1 MSVQIEYAGTCF
13 QGLVR
18 KNNEDNFW
26 CDNEYLS
33 CENHGLDEVF
43 SGRLQ
48 RTGCPA
54 FAVFDGMGGEECGE
68 VAAFLAA
75 DTFHHIFGNRPGNK
89 SGEDSS
95 EYSFGEDSSPKFEN
109 SSENS
114 FGKRSG
120 KNMKENLNSI
130 KSNDEDVRLL
140 CQQMNDEIC
149 RYAAENRIRSM
160 GCTAALLLFD
170 DSDVYAANV
179 GDSSIFCFQ
188 NHRLK
193 KVSVDHVCSSPLYR
207 KPPLTQFLG
216 IPPEEMLLS
225 PHIQRMEAAGGM
237 QFLLCSDGLTDLFE
251 EREIEAALDEAGTL
265 SQAVQYLKEETL
277 RRGALDNTTIIL
289 CGL

>member
-48 RTGCPA
+48 CAECPA

-75 DTFHHIFGNRPGNK
+75 DTFHYIFGKGSGKK
-89 SGEDSS
+89 SGENSEENSGEISGISAGENPGEISGMSAWKSS
-95 EYSFGEDSSPKFEN
+95 EKKAEK
-109 SSENS
+109 
-114 FGKRSG
+114 SG
-120 KNMKENLNSI
+120 
-130 KSNDEDVRLL
+130 DGEDVRLL

-149 RYAAENRIRSM
+149 RYAAEHRIRSM

-170 DSDVYAANV
+170 DSGVYAANV

-216 IPPEEMLLS
+216 IPSEEMLLS
-225 PHIQRMEAAGGM
+225 PHIERMEADGDM
-237 QFLLCSDGLTDLFE
+237 QFLLCSDGLTDMLE
-251 EREIEAALDEAGTL
+251 EREIEAALDEAKSL
-265 SQAVQYLKEETL
+265 RQAVEYLKAETL

-289 CGL
+289 CGLQ